1 VFFIDDDYTLES
13 MWFLADQTFLTCCK
27 GRELGPVRD
36 LAVGVVEPV
45 MCLGSKLKIEQRTIS
60 AVFFKTGFWARGF
73 LSSALNF
80 GGVFRDWLAAKRRQE
95 VAGLRPFWADRRRFG
110 GDLFYLYQP
119 I

>member
-1 VFFIDDDYTLES
+1 ML
-13 MWFLADQTFLTCCK
+13 FLADQTFLTCIK
-27 GRELGPVRD
+27 GRELEPVRD

-73 LSSALNF
+73 WANRLDFDWEL
-80 GGVFRDWLAAKRRQE
+80 GGLAAKLRQKVE
-95 VAGLRPFWADRRRFG
+95 GLRPFWADRRRFG
-110 GDLFYLYQP
+110 WDLFYLYQP